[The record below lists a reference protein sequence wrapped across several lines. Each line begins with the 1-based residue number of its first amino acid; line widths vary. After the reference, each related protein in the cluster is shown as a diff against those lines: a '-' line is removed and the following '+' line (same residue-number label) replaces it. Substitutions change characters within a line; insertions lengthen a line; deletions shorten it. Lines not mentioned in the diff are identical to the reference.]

1 MITTKTGD
9 KGQTSCGN
17 KRVDK
22 DDLLVETIGE
32 IDELQAVLEMINGD
46 KKIIKSLGVI
56 MGILGGDKQSLISNF
71 QFLIKTMDK
80 EIKKNKINLDKF
92 IIFKKKKAK
101 EINWGR
107 TICRRVERKVV
118 ALSKKQNI
126 NKNILKYFNRLSD
139 YLFVLALKN
148 N

>member
-9 KGQTSCGN
+9 KGQTSCGG

-32 IDELQAVLEMINGD
+32 IDELQAILEMINGD
-46 KKIIKSLGVI
+46 KKIIKSLGMI
-56 MGILGGDKQSLISNF
+56 MGVLGNDKQSLISNF

-80 EIKKNKINLDKF
+80 EIEKNKINLDKF

-101 EINWGR
+101 EMNWAR
-107 TICRRVERKVV
+107 TVCRRIERRVV

-126 NKNILKYFNRLSD
+126 NENILKYFNRLSD